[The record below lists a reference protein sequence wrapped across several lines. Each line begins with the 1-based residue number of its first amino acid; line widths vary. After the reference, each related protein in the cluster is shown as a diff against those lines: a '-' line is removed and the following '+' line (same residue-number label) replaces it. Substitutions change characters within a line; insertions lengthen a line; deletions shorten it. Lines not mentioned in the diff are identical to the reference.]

1 MDMDKD
7 ALGRELQ
14 NCSQDDLELIL
25 ETQQDLYSEEELAEI
40 ESRLTA
46 AEKAGKTSKLAI
58 LCYILS
64 CVVPFFGWLLG
75 WFLLSNPKA
84 ENRKLGSDMV
94 ICGCLPLCGLGVI
107 LSVILLLSRK
117 ESRKTLGKR
126 CMATSFISLIL
137 LTFWLSG
144 GFKIG

>member
-1 MDMDKD
+1 MNQD
-7 ALGRELQ
+7 ALRSELE
-14 NCSQDDLELIL
+14 NCSQEDLALIL
-25 ETQQDLYSEEELAEI
+25 ETQQELYSDEELEQI

-46 AEKAGKTSKLAI
+46 MEKAEKTSKLGV

-64 CVVPFFGWLLG
+64 CVVPFFGWVLG

-84 ENRKLGSDMV
+84 ESRKLGSDMV

-107 LSVILLLSRK
+107 LSVILLFSRK
-117 ESRKTLGKR
+117 ESRRTLGKR

-137 LTFWLSG
+137 LSFWLSG